1 MHQTLQLNFMKQFG
15 IELTE
20 IRYAKKI
27 CKKCFA
33 IDIIYRKF
41 QIKIIKNMNLVIV
54 NKIIKNIF
62 TKIEK
67 KSFRMEK
74 VKIGDFSNRILT
86 YI

>member
-1 MHQTLQLNFMKQFG
+1 
-15 IELTE
+15 
-20 IRYAKKI
+20 
-27 CKKCFA
+27 
-33 IDIIYRKF
+33 
-41 QIKIIKNMNLVIV
+41 MNLVIV